1 MFRMLPPAG
10 VRTFVTPLGRGVPA
24 LLGGCSVMLC
34 ANCGTEK
41 VTTGEG
47 LCDGCVIAAATSEPP
62 PPAPAVPLS
71 TGPAAAPRSPVGLSY
86 AVTALLC
93 AIVAADCFALF
104 VSFRARGQWGGLAS
118 EGFSYI
124 ATAELERTETLLL
137 WSSLVYAPVLVATAV
152 VFLVWFFRVRR
163 NAEVFAPDLQRRGP
177 GWAIGTWFIPVA
189 NLWMPRGVAVDI
201 WAASRRDPYGL
212 ETAMRDRKLV
222 LDLWWTAWVA
232 SLLFGRFA
240 VKSYEKAEEPTAI
253 RDALD
258 RLIVADL
265 LDIAA
270 AVLAILFVRALTRM
284 QHLKATAGPAGS
296 TDLTTE
302 RPVVGRM

>member
-1 MFRMLPPAG
+1 M
-10 VRTFVTPLGRGVPA
+10 
-24 LLGGCSVMLC
+24 
-34 ANCGTEK
+34 
-41 VTTGEG
+41 
-47 LCDGCVIAAATSEPP
+47 IAAATSEPP